1 MVPDPKIKALDEWLE
16 TDRGRYV
23 FSRQKKLILDLISP
37 ISGEAVLGV
46 GCGAGHYLQLFQEK
60 LCMVTGV
67 DSSAETLKLA
77 ASRLGDQIELIFG
90 EAEDLPF
97 SDNEFDIVTLINVLE
112 AANDPEKVV
121 AEAIR
126 VSRRRVFIGFIN
138 SYSFAGTRQSLKEL
152 FGFPLSIN
160 LRFFDVFRM
169 KSIVEKSMN
178 PPAIHWGSVIN
189 FPGFVYDFFSELEEV
204 VPRNKNPL
212 GAFVGMTFPVKYIYR
227 TVQTPI
233 METFDLKAKS
243 TVAPEAMRGMFQ
255 ERKP

>member
-1 MVPDPKIKALDEWLE
+1 MVSDPKIKALDKWLE

-23 FSRQKKLILDLISP
+23 FARQKKLILDLISP

-46 GCGAGHYLQLFQEK
+46 GCGTGHYLQLFQEK
-60 LCMVTGV
+60 LCTVTGV
-67 DSSAETLKLA
+67 DSSAELLKIAAAKLGGHVELA
-77 ASRLGDQIELIFG
+77 SG
-90 EAEDLPF
+90 EADDLPF

-112 AANDPEKVV
+112 SANDPEKVV

-138 SYSFAGTRQSLKEL
+138 SYSFAGTQQSLKEL
-152 FGFPLSIN
+152 FGLPLSVN
-160 LRFFDVFRM
+160 LRFFDVFKM
-169 KSIVEKSMN
+169 KSIVEKSMT

-204 VPRNKNPL
+204 VPRSNNPL

-233 METFDLKAKS
+233 MEQFDLNAKS
-243 TVAPEAMRGMFQ
+243 AAAPEVMRGMVQ